1 MFLKVLNK
9 VSACKHVAS
18 TPTLTTWLLCS
29 NSALAPTA
37 VLPAWL
43 LALTLYVC
51 MCVLYVCACPPPP
64 LPPHVS
70 LPLFWPK
77 NANFVIFMQFVAI
90 LPKLFPPTTTSR
102 PHPLG
107 NPAFLLTLTTL
118 TFQPIIVIWVK
129 KDKIDKSFFSNF
141 KNFSITVATAPIW
154 LFAWV
159 SGRL

>member
-18 TPTLTTWLLCS
+18 TPTLTKWLLCS

-37 VLPAWL
+37 VLLAWL

-77 NANFVIFMQFVAI
+77 NANFVIFMQFLAI
-90 LPKLFPPTTTSR
+90 LPKLLPPHHQSTTPFGKPCISVDTHYTHFSANYS
-102 PHPLG
+102 HLG
-107 NPAFLLTLTTL
+107 KKGQNWQIFFLQ
-118 TFQPIIVIWVK
+118 FQKFLHHSSYSSHLVICM
-129 KDKIDKSFFSNF
+129 SF
-141 KNFSITVATAPIW
+141 W
-154 LFAWV
+154 
-159 SGRL
+159 